1 MTAGAVMRHDKKRS
15 FLRDLRSFRRAQ
27 DGATAVEFAIIA
39 APFFFMLFA
48 MIELAIVFTIS
59 TTLDDGLRAASRRIR
74 TGELQTTGGASAT
87 TFRNDVC
94 DRMVWLTSHC
104 QTHLSIDVR
113 TYSQW
118 SGANPPNPVQT
129 NGTFNSTALTF
140 APGGPEDIVLV
151 RGFYRWTLFTP
162 FLAQA
167 LGKLSN
173 NEAVVT
179 SASTFR
185 NEPYQ

>member
-1 MTAGAVMRHDKKRS
+1 MRRS
-15 FLRDLRSFRRAQ
+15 VQREPLLQHLRSFHKAREGHA
-27 DGATAVEFAIIA
+27 AVEFAIVA

-48 MIELAIVFTIS
+48 MMELAIVFTIS

-87 TFRNDVC
+87 TFKNDVC
-94 DRMVWLTSHC
+94 ARMVWLTDHC

-129 NGTFNSTALTF
+129 NGTFNNTSLTF
-140 APGGPEDIVLV
+140 TPGGPEDIVLV

-162 FLAQA
+162 FLSQA

-179 SASTFR
+179 SAATFR
-185 NEPYQ
+185 NEPYE